1 MNKTLRL
8 AFLVSITLNV
18 LLVGVLLGQ
27 LPRQLDR
34 PLSARQRIEIATN
47 ELPETER
54 SRVGA
59 KLAQMRNETNPIR
72 EQIQRIRNETIAIF
86 VAEPFDEAA
95 YDRHVSK
102 IDELR
107 RQMSRRMAA
116 NMKEI
121 AKELPAE
128 QRKTLARAFERPPRP
143 R

>member
-1 MNKTLRL
+1 M
-8 AFLVSITLNV
+8 A
-18 LLVGVLLGQ
+18 
-27 LPRQLDR
+27 
-34 PLSARQRIEIATN
+34 E
-47 ELPETER
+47 
-54 SRVGA
+54 
-59 KLAQMRNETNPIR
+59 MRNETDPIR
-72 EQIQRIRNETIAIF
+72 AQIQSARNETIAIF

-95 YDRHVSK
+95 YDRHVNK

-107 RQMSRRMAA
+107 IQMAKRMAA

>member
-8 AFLVSITLNV
+8 AFLASLTLNV

-27 LPRQLDR
+27 VPRQLDGAI
-34 PLSARQRIEIATN
+34 SARQRIEIATN
-47 ELPETER
+47 ELPEPER
-54 SRVGA
+54 SRLRA
-59 KLAQMRNETNPIR
+59 KMAQMRNETNPIR
-72 EQIQRIRNETIAIF
+72 EQIQSIRDETIAIF

-121 AKELPAE
+121 AKEFPAE

>member
-1 MNKTLRL
+1 MNKTLKL
-8 AFLVSITLNV
+8 AFLASITLNV

-27 LPRQLDR
+27 VPRQFDR
-34 PLSARQRIEIATN
+34 PFSPRQRIEIAIK
-47 ELPETER
+47 ELPEPAR
-54 SRVGA
+54 SRLGA
-59 KLAQMRNETNPIR
+59 KMAQMRNEMDPIR
-72 EQIQRIRNETIAIF
+72 DQVQRARNETIGIF

-107 RQMSRRMAA
+107 IQMGQRLAA

-128 QRKTLARAFERPPRP
+128 QRKA
-143 R
+143 